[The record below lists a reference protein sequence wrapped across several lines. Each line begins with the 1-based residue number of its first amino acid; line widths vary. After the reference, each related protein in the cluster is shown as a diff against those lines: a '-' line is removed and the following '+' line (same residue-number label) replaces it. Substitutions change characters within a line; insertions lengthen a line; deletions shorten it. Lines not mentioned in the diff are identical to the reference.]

1 MCGAVRVGTILR
13 LWRLATGTCIG
24 LPVSKAL
31 VFVNADFDPRRLSIC
46 YAFQA
51 AVFLL
56 DFPLPLHYFAMSFDP
71 TPMDLYKDKHF
82 IKDFPKGS

>member
-1 MCGAVRVGTILR
+1 MRVGTFLR
-13 LWRLATGTCIG
+13 LWRQATGTWIG
-24 LPVSKAL
+24 LPGSKAL

-71 TPMDLYKDKHF
+71 APMDLYTDKRF
-82 IKDFPKGS
+82 IKDFLKGS

>member
-1 MCGAVRVGTILR
+1 MGAILC
-13 LWRLATGTCIG
+13 LWRQATGTCIG
-24 LPVSKAL
+24 LQVSKAL

-56 DFPLPLHYFAMSFDP
+56 DVPLPLHYFAMSFNP
-71 TPMDLYKDKHF
+71 TPMDLNKDKHM
-82 IKDFPKGS
+82 IKDFLKGS